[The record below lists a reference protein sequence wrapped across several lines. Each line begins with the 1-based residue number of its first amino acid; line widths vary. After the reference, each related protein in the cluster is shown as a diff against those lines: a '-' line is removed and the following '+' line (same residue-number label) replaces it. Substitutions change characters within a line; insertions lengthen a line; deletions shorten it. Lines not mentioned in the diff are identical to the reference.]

1 MDYIYLFDTTLR
13 DGLQSANQK
22 DITLLK
28 KQQYLDEIQKYK
40 FDYTEI
46 GMLDSL
52 NHNESHELLLNNVN
66 NMILLALPR
75 TINIQKAIDNNI
87 TSLNFLIKSDPDMIE
102 KVLRKNKEEYLNTCI
117 DVILLSIKNNIHTIC
132 IMEHFFDS
140 FKKHRSFVLDMI
152 KKIYDTGITSI
163 TLADTNGGTMPHEI
177 ESILDILSDIIPLHK
192 LGIHAHND
200 MEMAVAN
207 SIAAV
212 RKGVRLVQGTWNGM
226 GERCGNMNLVSTFC
240 SLILKMN
247 YKCCLNNMM
256 HTITN
261 SSNIINNIFSINNNN
276 LSYVGTDAFSH
287 KGGLHINALT
297 YYEHINPQLVGNKS
311 NIILSDM
318 IGTTALVSILG
329 ERPPQEFLPI
339 AKSIIALN
347 PTDLHNELKS
357 QYILFLENSN
367 Q

>member
-22 DITLLK
+22 DPTILM
-28 KQQYLDEIQKYK
+28 KQQYLDEVQKYN

-52 NHNESHELLLNNVN
+52 NHNELPLNNVN
-66 NMILLALPR
+66 NMIFLALPR
-75 TINIQKAIDNNI
+75 MVNIQKAIDNNI

-140 FKKHRSFVLDMI
+140 FKKNQSFVLDMI
-152 KKIYDTGITSI
+152 KKIYDTNIISI

-177 ESILDILSDIIPLHK
+177 ESILDIVSNVIPLHK

-261 SSNIINNIFSINNNN
+261 SSNIINNIFKINNNN
-276 LSYVGTDAFSH
+276 LPYVGTDAFSH

-329 ERPPQEFLPI
+329 ERPPQDFLPI
-339 AKSIIALN
+339 AKSIIVN
-347 PTDLHNELKS
+347 NMDIYNELKS
-357 QYILFLENSN
+357 QYNLFLKNSN